1 MAVNRNESTVA
12 IDECND
18 RANEGVVDVGKVR
31 SEILCIP
38 NHFSLSTEKRH
49 RKEQGHIQVHGL

>member
-18 RANEGVVDVGKVR
+18 RTNEGVVDVGKIR
-31 SEILCIP
+31 SEILCIA
-38 NHFSLSTEKRH
+38 
-49 RKEQGHIQVHGL
+49 GLLQFRERVQS

>member
-31 SEILCIP
+31 SEILCIVTLLQ
-38 NHFSLSTEKRH
+38 FRGRVQSRRRKR
-49 RKEQGHIQVHGL
+49 VHTGT